1 MRPSSRE
8 TSRLVGWLA
17 VAGLVLA
24 APSVYGYPHR
34 GERVTLHQPDGSPVE
49 VVVWGD
55 ERYVRAETTDG
66 YSLVVDPETRR
77 ICYAKAGPDGDL
89 VSTGIP
95 YLGDED
101 SVSAGQHQRR
111 TRPEIETELRRQG
124 IGRKLRHARSKIQE
138 KAADAT
144 RQLWG
149 ARSAPW
155 NAPGAS
161 TSSAITEQSGA
172 LLAAAPTGVVT
183 GLVVPIDF
191 SDRPANISTA
201 EIDAAFNATSYG
213 DSRGSIRSWSE
224 TISYSKVSVRHTVL
238 GYYRAKYPTSHYL
251 HGTTW
256 DYSAAD
262 ELMKEVYAYV
272 EANTDLRNVTVIN
285 GALSSLAVLYAGDI
299 IANGW
304 ANSLWPHASSSN
316 YLTSEGVRITHHYM
330 SNLGTGVPVDLSSH
344 RHELGHAFF
353 SWPDTY
359 DYDDDSQS
367 AGGYAMETDIP
378 CAPFRMWAGWLSVV
392 DVNGVNQTY
401 SLAPAGDTCLR
412 YKNPANAK
420 EYFVVEY
427 MRKLGWNSKAPDEG
441 LLVWHVDEAGDNS
454 YQDMTAARHYELS
467 VEQADGQYHL
477 EHDSTSRSNDLFHAG
492 NKTLFDD
499 TTAPNAK
506 WWSGSASGLKL
517 SNIGSLDATM
527 SVTVGTGGTAT
538 CTAAPSAV
546 TGLSGTAV
554 SSSAI
559 SLSWS
564 AVSPPANCAVTYS
577 VFRNGGQV
585 ASGLTSPAYSD
596 TGRAASTSY
605 AYSVVAVDSAGSSA
619 QSSSVTVT
627 TPSANAGGLVAI
639 NCGGPATGSF
649 VADTGYSGGSTYST
663 TSTIDTSLVDSAVPQ
678 EVFQTER
685 YGEFTYTVP
694 GLTAGGAVAVTLYF
708 QESYV
713 TAAGQRLF
721 DVAING
727 ATALTA
733 FDIYAAAGAQKKA
746 VGKTFSSTASASGEV
761 VIQLTKGTSGV
772 ENPKL
777 CGITVAPI
785 VNPTCGSVPAAPSGL
800 TATAT
805 STSQIKLAWSAV
817 TPPANCAVTYSV
829 FRGGTQVA
837 TGLTALSFTDTGLTP
852 GTTYSYTVRAVDAAG
867 ASAASSAA
875 SATTPVPPDTQAP
888 AAPSSLS
895 ASNVATTTAT
905 LVWNPSTDNV
915 GVTGYDVLRA
925 GSVVGSSTT
934 TSATVS
940 NLTPGTSYTFTVRA
954 RDAAGNLSAVS
965 NAVTVT
971 TQPAQD
977 TTPPTTPGDPTF
989 SYLDLTVTLSW
1000 APSRDEVG
1008 VAVYDIYYGSYYIG
1022 SCPEPQITLIGF
1034 RPNVPY
1040 TFTLKARDAAGN
1052 VSPASNPVTVLLGMG
1067 QDTTPPTAPT
1077 NLVATSVTSSAIAL
1091 RWTASTDDVGVVV
1104 YQVLVN
1110 GSVAAT
1116 VVGPTATLT
1125 GLAPATSYAIN
1136 VIALD
1141 AAGNRSPVSAAVSVT
1156 TSP

>member
-1 MRPSSRE
+1 MRPSSR
-8 TSRLVGWLA
+8 RA
-17 VAGLVLA
+17 IRLA
-24 APSVYGYPHR
+24 AWLVIAGFVVSAPTVYGYPHR

-66 YSLVVDPETRR
+66 YTLMVDPETRR
-77 ICYAKAGPDGDL
+77 ICYAKAGPDGEL

-95 YLGDED
+95 YVGDED
-101 SVSAGQHQRR
+101 AVAGGQHQRR
-111 TRPEIETELRRQG
+111 TRPEIEAELRRQG
-124 IGRKLRHARSKIQE
+124 IGRGLRHARHKILE
-138 KAADAT
+138 KVADANL
-144 RQLWG
+144 QLWG
-149 ARSAPW
+149 APSAPW
-155 NAPGAS
+155 NAPGAHAA
-161 TSSAITEQSGA
+161 SAVAQQSAA
-172 LLAAAPTGVVT
+172 LLAAAPTGIVT

-191 SDRPANISTA
+191 SDRPASISTA
-201 EIDAAFNATSYG
+201 EIDAAFNGTTYG
-213 DSRGSIRSWSE
+213 DPRGSIRSWSE

-256 DYSAAD
+256 DYSASD
-262 ELMKEVYAYV
+262 ELMTEVYAYV
-272 EANTDLRNVTVIN
+272 EANTDLRKVTVIN

-299 IANGW
+299 IATGW
-304 ANSLWPHASSSN
+304 ANSLWPHAASSN

-330 SNLGTGVPVDLSSH
+330 SNLGTSVPIDLSSH

-353 SWPDTY
+353 GWPDTY
-359 DYDDDSQS
+359 DYDDDSQG

-378 CAPFRMWAGWLSVV
+378 CAPFRMWAGWLNVV
-392 DVNGVNQTY
+392 DVNSVSQTY

-412 YKNPANAK
+412 YKNAGNAK

-467 VEQADGQYHL
+467 VEQADGQFHL
-477 EHDSTSRSNDLFHAG
+477 EHDSTSRSGDLFHSG
-492 NKTLFDD
+492 YKTLFDD
-499 TTAPNAK
+499 TTVPNAN

-517 SNIGSLDATM
+517 SNIGPLDAAMT
-527 SVTVGTGGTAT
+527 VTVGEGTAT
-538 CTAAPSAV
+538 CTVAPSAV

-559 SLSWS
+559 NLSWS

-577 VFRNGGQV
+577 VLRNGSQV
-585 ASGLTSPAYSD
+585 ASGLTSPSFSD
-596 TGRAASTSY
+596 TGRGASTAYGY
-605 AYSVVAVDSAGSSA
+605 AVVAVDTAGSSE

-627 TPSANAGGLVAI
+627 TPSANTGGLVSI
-639 NCGGPATGSF
+639 DCGGPATGSF

-663 TSTIDTSLVDSAVPQ
+663 TSTIDTALVDSAVPQ

-685 YGEFTYTVP
+685 YGELTYTVP
-694 GLTAGGAVAVTLYF
+694 GFTAGGAVTVTLYF

-721 DVAING
+721 DVTING

-733 FDIYAAAGAQKKA
+733 FDIYAAAGGQKKA
-746 VGKTFSSTASASGEV
+746 VAKTVSSTANASGEV
-761 VIQLTKGTSGV
+761 VIQLAKGTSGV

-777 CGITVAPI
+777 CGLTVAP
-785 VNPTCGSVPAAPSGL
+785 VSNPTCGSAPSVPSGL

-805 STSQIKLAWSAV
+805 STSQIKLAWTAV
-817 TPPANCAVTYSV
+817 TPPANCGVSYSV
-829 FRGGTQVA
+829 FRGSTQVA
-837 TGLTALSFTDTGLTP
+837 TGLTASSFTDTGLTA
-852 GTTYSYTVRAVDAAG
+852 GTTYSYTVRALDAAG
-867 ASAASSAA
+867 SSAASSSA

-888 AAPSSLS
+888 TAPSSLS
-895 ASNVATTTAT
+895 APSVGTTTAT
-905 LVWNPSTDNV
+905 LVWSASTDNT
-915 GVTGYDVLRA
+915 GVVGYDVLSA

-934 TSATVS
+934 TTVTVS

-965 NAVTVT
+965 NAATVT
-971 TQPAQD
+971 TRPAQD
-977 TTPPTTPGDPTF
+977 TTPPGTPGDPAF
-989 SYLDLTVTLSW
+989 SYVGMTVTLSW
-1000 APSRDEVG
+1000 TPSTDDVG
-1008 VAVYDIYYGSYYIG
+1008 VVGYDIFYGSYYIG
-1022 SCPEPQITLIGF
+1022 SCPDPQITLIGF

-1052 VSPASNPVTVLLGMG
+1052 ASPASSPVTVLLGMG
-1067 QDTTPPTAPT
+1067 QDTTPPSAPT
-1077 NLVATSVTSSAIAL
+1077 NLIATSVTTSSIGL
-1091 RWTASTDDVGVVV
+1091 RWTASSDDVGVVV

-1110 GSVAAT
+1110 GNVAAT
-1116 VVGPTATLT
+1116 VVGSTATLT
-1125 GLAPATSYAIN
+1125 GLAAGTSYAISAT
-1136 VIALD
+1136 ALD
-1141 AAGNRSPVSAAVSVT
+1141 AAGNRSPASAAVSVT
-1156 TSP
+1156 TSL